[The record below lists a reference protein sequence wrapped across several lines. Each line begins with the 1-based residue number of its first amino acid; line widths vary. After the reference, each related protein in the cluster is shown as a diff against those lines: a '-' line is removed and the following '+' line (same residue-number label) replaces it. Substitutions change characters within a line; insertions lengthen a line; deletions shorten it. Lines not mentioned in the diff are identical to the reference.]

1 MEKMTDILEICCNFL
16 YNIKE
21 TDIITIC
28 VPLII
33 GIFTIAYPII
43 LEQISK
49 IGVKYNS
56 KYLLVL
62 FDNEHY
68 QKKRRFFKSNIFQ
81 ISLISTLASLFFHI
95 TKFQPLFGWNNC
107 IINNSAKIIT
117 ILLTITLICIF
128 LKWLNEVRRY
138 ITNIYDLLN
147 YIIEK
152 YEKTK
157 DNEIKRIALMSINEF
172 VIYSINTKD
181 KELQKKL
188 LNFYEEHFNDNDEIK
203 KIALISINKI
213 AICSVNTKDE
223 ELQKKISNFYK
234 EYITNIRKKSN
245 EQIINY
251 DYEFYNLTNRL
262 VNKCVKKNYKDLSPL
277 GNRAINGSLLIP
289 IISKDYEQIKI
300 SDTTYGWLWHNV
312 TLIRYNYNF
321 VAEFWKNSSQ
331 YFRFEL
337 EQIYPN
343 FQQNENGEI
352 IDANKDISKQREEE
366 RNRFLEFHYAFGG
379 LMLYSK
385 NYEALNYMF
394 IFSKTQIPKYELL
407 PYTMTDIFEW
417 FEWFYNENNH
427 LGNFIGLVKYP
438 FPEIDNLGNRPYVV
452 FQICKYICILFLRQF
467 SIPETLY
474 YHNPT
479 KQPNL
484 PQELKKLYNWQ
495 KSLKYFKFYLNKVLE
510 DEQTLQRLN
519 LQQMFKEKYNEID
532 NFLIELEESIRT
544 IIQSEKENAEIS
556 KSKELQFYKSSSKI
570 LADGFK
576 QYEDIRNKEGFDNT
590 DKDVKTFISGSQTL
604 SLKSSFTDGDTPCV
618 NCDSAFAH
626 GIVQWNLK
634 KYIPNAFLMAR
645 TQSYLLSKDD
655 LIKGINKIVDEK
667 ESVYIIAFNLE
678 YEVIQ
683 SIKESKYKDKVM
695 YLPST
700 DLRNLIFI
708 LEEKDLPKFTF
719 KDVSGKEKQKFHLKG
734 INKKYKIYASIIDIN
749 LPENEKLKNIYAN
762 NLDKD
767 NLEVLETL
775 SFITEIRFRA
785 DRKIIQIK
793 VNSVYEESG
802 SVNSL
807 DDLKP
812 L

>member
-1 MEKMTDILEICCNFL
+1 MELKDVFENYVT
-16 YNIKE
+16 
-21 TDIITIC
+21 IITAILG
-28 VPLII
+28 V
-33 GIFTIAYPII
+33 AYPII
-43 LEQISK
+43 LDKTSDIGDRYKSEYLTQIFDTEFFQRK
-49 IGVKYNS
+49 IKPLRYITYFEIVLYIA
-56 KYLLVL
+56 LLSLIPPIFSCPPL
-62 FDNEHY
+62 FD
-68 QKKRRFFKSNIFQ
+68 
-81 ISLISTLASLFFHI
+81 
-95 TKFQPLFGWNNC
+95 WNNWF
-107 IINNSAKIIT
+107 INNSAH
-117 ILLTITLICIF
+117 ILVFCTTVCLIVSFIF
-128 LKWLNEVRRY
+128 WLKEVILY
-138 ITNIYDLLN
+138 NGKTKKLLKH
-147 YIIEK
+147 ISQK
-152 YEKTK
+152 YEKSNNEEDK
-157 DNEIKRIALMSINEF
+157 QILLKAINEITIYAIDKQDKRLE
-172 VIYSINTKD
+172 KD
-181 KELQKKL
+181 L
-188 LNFYEEHFNDNDEIK
+188 LNFYVKTRDLHREKYSNLIESENIEDRGLEYPFDYYNTISEIVK
-203 KIALISINKI
+203 ECVETNNLKLLSIQHK
-213 AICSVNTKDE
+213 
-223 ELQKKISNFYK
+223 
-234 EYITNIRKKSN
+234 
-245 EQIINY
+245 
-251 DYEFYNLTNRL
+251 
-262 VNKCVKKNYKDLSPL
+262 
-277 GNRAINGSLLIP
+277 AINGHLLIP
-289 IISKDYEQIKI
+289 NDFQQIKI
-300 SDTTYGWLWHNV
+300 SDTTYGWLWYNV
-312 TLIRYNYNF
+312 TLIRHNYNF

-352 IDANKDISKQREEE
+352 IDANKNISEQREEE

-394 IFSKTQIPKYELL
+394 TFSQSQPPKYELL
-407 PYTMTDIFEW
+407 PYTMTDFFKW
-417 FEWFYNENNH
+417 FEWFSNEYNH
-427 LGNFIGLVKYP
+427 LGIFIGYAKYQ
-438 FPEIDNLGNRPYVV
+438 FPDLDNLGNRKDVV

-467 SIPETLY
+467 SIPETLH

-495 KSLKYFKFYLNKVLE
+495 KSLEYFRFCLNKVLE
-510 DEQTLQRLN
+510 DKEILQRLN
-519 LQQMFKEKYNEID
+519 LQQMFIEKESEI
-532 NFLIELEESIRT
+532 NIFLEELEESIRT
-544 IIQSEKENAEIS
+544 IIQNEKKNAEIS

-570 LADGFK
+570 LGDGFK
-576 QYEDIRNKEGFDNT
+576 QYENIRNKEGFDNT
-590 DKDVKTFISGSQTL
+590 DKDVKTFIRGSQTL
-604 SLKSSFTDGDTPCV
+604 SPKSSFTDGDTPCV
-618 NCDSAFAH
+618 DCDSVFAH

-655 LIKGINKIVDEK
+655 LIKGINKIVDKK
-667 ESVYIIAFNLE
+667 ENVCIIAFNLGNE
-678 YEVIQ
+678 IIQ
-683 SIKESKYKDKVM
+683 SIKQSKYKDKVI

-708 LEEKDLPKFTF
+708 LKEKDLPKFTF
-719 KDVSGKEKQKFHLKG
+719 KNVSGKEKQKFHLKG

-749 LPENEKLKNIYAN
+749 LPKNEKLKNIYAN

-767 NLEVLETL
+767 NLQVLETL

>member
-62 FDNEHY
+62 FYNEHY

-117 ILLTITLICIF
+117 ILLTVILIIIF
-128 LKWLNEVRRY
+128 LNWLNEVRRY

-203 KIALISINKI
+203 KIALMTINDI
-213 AICSVNTKDE
+213 AIYAINTKDVD
-223 ELQKKISNFYK
+223 LQIKLLKFYTDYVIKFRNNSK
-234 EYITNIRKKSN
+234 ENTVT
-245 EQIINY
+245 Y
-251 DYEFYNLTNRL
+251 DNEFYNLVSSL
-262 VNKCVKKNYKDLSPL
+262 VDECVEKNHKHLLPL
-277 GNRAINGSLLIP
+277 RHSAINGSLLIP
-289 IISKDYEQIKI
+289 NDFQQIKI
-300 SDTTYGWLWHNV
+300 SKETYKWLWYNV
-312 TLIRYNYNF
+312 TLIRHNYNF

-343 FQQNENGEI
+343 PQWDENNEI
-352 IDANKDISKQREEE
+352 IDTNKDISEQREKEQ
-366 RNRFLEFHYAFGG
+366 NRFLEFHYAFGG

-394 IFSKTQIPKYELL
+394 IFSQSQPPKYELL

-474 YHNPT
+474 YRNPT

-495 KSLKYFKFYLNKVLE
+495 KSLEYFRFCLNKVLE
-510 DEQTLQRLN
+510 DKEILQRLN
-519 LQQMFKEKYNEID
+519 LQQIFVEKESEI
-532 NFLIELEESIRT
+532 NIFLEELEESIRT
-544 IIQSEKENAEIS
+544 IIQNEKKNAEIS

-570 LADGFK
+570 LGDGFK
-576 QYEDIRNKEGFDNT
+576 QYENIRNKEGFDNT
-590 DKDVKTFISGSQTL
+590 DKDVKTFIRGSQTL
-604 SLKSSFTDGDTPCV
+604 SPKSSFTDGDTPCV
-618 NCDSAFAH
+618 DCDSVFAH

-655 LIKGINKIVDEK
+655 LIKGINKIVDKK
-667 ESVYIIAFNLE
+667 ENVCIIAFNLGNE
-678 YEVIQ
+678 IIQ
-683 SIKESKYKDKVM
+683 SIKQSKYKDKVI

-719 KDVSGKEKQKFHLKG
+719 KNVSGKEKQKFHLKG

-749 LPENEKLKNIYAN
+749 LPKNEKLKNIYAN

-767 NLEVLETL
+767 NLQVLETL

>member
-1 MEKMTDILEICCNFL
+1 MIDISEIYCNFL
-16 YNIKE
+16 YDIKE
-21 TDIITIC
+21 NDIIAIC
-28 VPLII
+28 VPLIVA
-33 GIFTIAYPII
+33 IFGLAYPII

-49 IGVKYNS
+49 IGAKYNS

-62 FDNEHY
+62 FDNEYY
-68 QKKRRFFKSNIFQ
+68 QKKRFFKSNIFQ
-81 ISLISTLASLFFHI
+81 ISLISALVSLLFHI
-95 TKFQPLFGWNNC
+95 TKFQPLFGWNHC
-107 IINNSAKIIT
+107 VINNSAKIIT
-117 ILLTITLICIF
+117 ILLTISLIIIF
-128 LKWLNEVRRY
+128 FKWLNEIRKY
-138 ITNIYDLLN
+138 IGNIDNLLN
-147 YIIEK
+147 HIIEK
-152 YEKTK
+152 YKKTK
-157 DNEIKRIALMSINEF
+157 EDSIKKISLMTINDIA
-172 VIYSINTKD
+172 IYAINTKD
-181 KELQKKL
+181 VDLQIKL
-188 LNFYEEHFNDNDEIK
+188 LKFYTEYVINFRNNLK
-203 KIALISINKI
+203 K
-213 AICSVNTKDE
+213 NTV
-223 ELQKKISNFYK
+223 
-234 EYITNIRKKSN
+234 T
-245 EQIINY
+245 Y
-251 DYEFYNLTNRL
+251 DDEFYNLVSSL
-262 VNKCVKKNYKDLSPL
+262 VDECVERNHKHLLPL
-277 GNRAINGSLLIP
+277 RHSAINGSLLIP
-289 IISKDYEQIKI
+289 NDFQQIKI
-300 SDTTYGWLWHNV
+300 SKETYEWLWYNV
-312 TLIRYNYNF
+312 TLIRHNYNF

-331 YFRFEL
+331 YFSFEL
-337 EQIYPN
+337 GQIYPN
-343 FQQNENGEI
+343 PQWNENGEI
-352 IDANKDISKQREEE
+352 IDANKDISEQREEE

-394 IFSKTQIPKYELL
+394 TFSQTQPPKYELL
-407 PYTMTDIFEW
+407 PYSMIDIFEW

-438 FPEIDNLGNRPYVV
+438 FPELDNLGNKPYVV
-452 FQICKYICILFLRQF
+452 FEICKYICILFLRQF
-467 SIPETLY
+467 SIPETLH

-495 KSLKYFKFYLNKVLE
+495 KSLEYFRFCLNKVLE
-510 DEQTLQRLN
+510 DEEALRRLN
-519 LQQMFKEKYNEID
+519 LQQMFVEKESEIN
-532 NFLIELEESIRT
+532 NFLIELEESIKT
-544 IIQSEKENAEIS
+544 IIQNEKENAKIS

-570 LADGFK
+570 LGDGFK
-576 QYEDIRNKEGFDNT
+576 QYENIRNKEGFDNT
-590 DKDVKTFISGSQTL
+590 DKDVKAFIRGSQTL
-604 SLKSSFTDGDTPCV
+604 SPKSSFTDGDTPCV
-618 NCDSAFAH
+618 NCDSVFAH

-667 ESVYIIAFNLE
+667 ENVCIIAFNLGCE
-678 YEVIQ
+678 IIQ
-683 SIKESKYKDKVM
+683 SIKQSKYKDKII

-719 KDVSGKEKQKFHLKG
+719 KDIKEEEKEKFHLEEIDK
-734 INKKYKIYASIIDIN
+734 NYKIYASIIDIN
-749 LPENEKLKNIYAN
+749 LPKNEKLKNIYAN

-767 NLEVLETL
+767 NLQVLETL